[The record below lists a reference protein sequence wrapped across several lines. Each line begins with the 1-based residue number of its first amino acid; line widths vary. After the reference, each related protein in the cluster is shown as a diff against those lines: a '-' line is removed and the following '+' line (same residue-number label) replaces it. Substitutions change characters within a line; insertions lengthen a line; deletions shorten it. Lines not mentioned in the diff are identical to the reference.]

1 MQLGGSFLDH
11 AGNYRGKNIM
21 AVHAGSARPQRMSVG
36 AAILR
41 VFVTLILFFVVFIP
55 FLIAPLLALA
65 AGYLIYIL
73 MRSRASKPNAPS
85 APGCPAAT
93 SPTGFGA
100 GA

>member
-1 MQLGGSFLDH
+1 
-11 AGNYRGKNIM
+11 M

-65 AGYLIYIL
+65 AGFLVYVV
-73 MRSRASKPNAPS
+73 MRSRGSSRPTAPTAPGSPAAPS
-85 APGCPAAT
+85 P
-93 SPTGFGA
+93 SGFGA
-100 GA
+100 GAS